1 MTAVEAVTGYL
12 PDHTVPIE
20 ELGAQLELTRMQIR
34 LLRQYLG
41 FDQVR
46 FDPDHS
52 LLELLRATV
61 ARLDGLAGRE
71 HLVRYVVHARSMPVA
86 VPYPLNPL
94 HELCAELGLG
104 HACAFTVSQ
113 QACAT
118 SLVAI
123 DVAGRLLAEDGE
135 PGALALVLAG
145 EKAFTRDAQLVPGT
159 TIFAEAGGAC
169 LVSADGA
176 RDRMLAYA
184 STSRGEFDGRLEDLP
199 ELAGQYEQEYPVAL
213 AEVMA
218 GAAEQAGLGLADLGL
233 ILPHNVNLMSWQRL
247 CRRIGFPVE
256 RVVLDNIAS
265 TGHAFCAD
273 FFINYQ
279 VAAARGL
286 LRQGEPYL
294 VAAAGQGATFSAMV
308 FKH

>member
-1 MTAVEAVTGYL
+1 MTAVEAVSSYL
-12 PDHTVPIE
+12 PDYTVPIE
-20 ELGAQLELTRMQIR
+20 ELGARFELTRMQVR

-46 FDPDHS
+46 FDPGHS

-61 ARLDGLAGRE
+61 AGLDGLAGRE

-176 RDRMLAYA
+176 RDRMLAYCSA
-184 STSRGEFDGRLEDLP
+184 ARGEFDGRLEDLP
-199 ELAGQYEQEYPVAL
+199 DLAAQYEQEYPVAL

-218 GAAEQAGLGLADLGL
+218 GAAEQAGLGMADLSL

-256 RVVLDNIAS
+256 RVVLDNIAA

-308 FKH
+308 FEH